1 MASKWGVI
9 MSITMMKKKE
19 TFSIW
24 NTLLKTR
31 GKGNGYRIWQK
42 SQRKRGD
49 GYRNWKRVFTWAQ
62 EESKL
67 NLFFISSVWLQSPY
81 CLGELADLIKLK
93 YKNSS
98 KDKLNKHGLF
108 SFFRTMTRWTIKKME
123 WY

>member
-1 MASKWGVI
+1 MFIDGEQVGSYNVDHYDEKE
-9 MSITMMKKKE
+9 KKH
-19 TFSIW
+19 FLCGD
-24 NTLLKTR
+24 TLLKTR

-42 SQRKRGD
+42 SRKTGD

-108 SFFRTMTRWTIKKME
+108 SLYWIMTRWTIKK
-123 WY
+123 